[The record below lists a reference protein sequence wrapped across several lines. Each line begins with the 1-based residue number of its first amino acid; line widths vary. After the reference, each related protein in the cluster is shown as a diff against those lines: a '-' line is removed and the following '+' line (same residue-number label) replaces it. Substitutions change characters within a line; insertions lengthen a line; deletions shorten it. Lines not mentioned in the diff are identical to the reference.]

1 MAPAPRTDEES
12 NDESLT
18 NDDHTSFEQT
28 SGGTILAGL
37 SKKKRQYLTQA
48 IEDRSGAYNYAKDP
62 DTYKKARK

>member
-37 SKKKRQYLTQA
+37 SKKKR
-48 IEDRSGAYNYAKDP
+48 
-62 DTYKKARK
+62 